1 MFEGKELAGCWR
13 KLRCWGLHDSFWS
26 TNAVGDQAK
35 EGGRAFRIFVERRVG
50 HQAFLSKT

>member
-13 KLRCWGLHDSFWS
+13 KVRYWGLHDLFWS